1 MHRVIPRRIP
11 RVKRTPSGR
20 GSKSGIHSY
29 CSDNLSVGRSSSR
42 NAGVFISI
50 PFPKHEK
57 TWQLHCKSESATD
70 KFELMLPRSPWVPCP
85 SLCQP
90 FDTSGCSR
98 AGAESWCTPGTLSV
112 WQRSKLVFSRAI
124 TSSVLSPISPRSV
137 PKATRLVRG
146 NAFPWGVA
154 TETENESWDVV
165 RPGTEG
171 TRWAV
176 APCGRRGPGVEKKAG
191 GGETENDQ

>member
-1 MHRVIPRRIP
+1 MHRVIPWRIP

-124 TSSVLSPISPRSV
+124 TSSVLSPISPDGVLEVARKV
-137 PKATRLVRG
+137 G
-146 NAFPWGVA
+146 EYAFPYV
-154 TETENESWDVV
+154 WDTDFLTPPRHRV
-165 RPGTEG
+165 
-171 TRWAV
+171 
-176 APCGRRGPGVEKKAG
+176 
-191 GGETENDQ
+191 